1 MSLKKLKRRLSWTF
15 RPGSRQPSVDE
26 SLSELADKLTIKE
39 NGGIEENG
47 RKIIVH
53 NFDSYSLN

>member
-15 RPGSRQPSVDE
+15 RPGPRQTSVDE
-26 SLSELADKLTIKE
+26 NLSELADNLTIKE

-47 RKIIVH
+47 
-53 NFDSYSLN
+53 